1 MITEGLIVN
10 IILILTVAWFMG
22 TVFARFGFPV
32 ILGELLAGLI
42 LGPTFL
48 GLVSTTAP
56 LELMAEFGIFFLM
69 FYAGLEMDPEE
80 LLAHIWP
87 ALFVATG
94 GFVLPFILGCL
105 VTLIFGGTMYQS
117 LFIGMGLSV
126 TSLAVQARILHDLNV
141 HRTRLG
147 HIIIG
152 AAIADD
158 ILALITLSL
167 LLGLAGTGSISVSM
181 VLLVFLKVVGFFAG
195 VILISHFVFPRI
207 MARLDMS
214 GAKSFTFALLTA
226 LVMGYIA
233 VLAGLHIIIGAFVA
247 GQFVRKEVKDKK
259 VFERVSNNFYVLS
272 YGFLAPIFFVSLSF
286 HLDFR
291 WRLSFIILA
300 VIITIIAMIGKV
312 VGCAVGGYAAG
323 LGMTESII
331 VGFGMNGRGAVELIV
346 AAVALKLSGELGAA
360 GKIAEPLLT
369 GDQFSAIVFMAFVTT
384 FVAPV
389 SLRWI
394 IRRVCSRDDSAEF
407 CRLSGWN
414 GRGGPEGQGP

>member
-42 LGPTFL
+42 LGPAFL
-48 GLVSTTAP
+48 GLISTTAP

-87 ALFVATG
+87 AICVATG

-105 VTLIFGGTMYQS
+105 VTLVFGGTMSQA

-126 TSLAVQARILHDLNV
+126 TSLAVQARILYDMNV

-167 LLGLAGTGSISVSM
+167 LLGIAGTGTFSPALIV
-181 VLLVFLKVVGFFAG
+181 VVFLKVVGFFTG
-195 VILISHFVFPRI
+195 VILISHFVFPGI
-207 MARLDMS
+207 MTRLDMS

-226 LVMGYIA
+226 LIMGYIA

-247 GQFVRKEVKDKK
+247 GQFVRKEVKNKK
-259 VFERVSNNFYVLS
+259 ILERVSNNFYVLS

-286 HLDFR
+286 HLDFS

-300 VIITIIAMIGKV
+300 LTITIIAMIGKIL
-312 VGCAVGGYAAG
+312 GCAVGGYMAG
-323 LGMTESII
+323 LGKTESII

-346 AAVALKLSGELGAA
+346 AAVALRLSGELTAA
-360 GKIAEPLLT
+360 GKITAPLLT

-384 FVAPV
+384 FVAPI
-389 SLRWI
+389 SLKWI
-394 IRRVCSRDDSAEF
+394 IGRVCSRDNSAEF
-407 CRLSGWN
+407 CGLHDWHGKGSEEAIRK
-414 GRGGPEGQGP
+414 

>member
-32 ILGELLAGLI
+32 ILGELLAGLV
-42 LGPTFL
+42 LGPTLL
-48 GLVSTTAP
+48 GLVATTAP

-69 FYAGLEMDPEE
+69 FYSGLEMNPEE
-80 LLAHIWP
+80 LLEHVWP
-87 ALFVATG
+87 ALLVATG
-94 GFVLPFILGCL
+94 GFVLPFILGIL
-105 VTLIFGGTMYQS
+105 VALTFGGTLYQA

-167 LLGLAGTGSISVSM
+167 LLGLAGTGSMSLSLIFF
-181 VLLVFLKVVGFFAG
+181 VLIKVVGFFAG
-195 VILISHFVFPRI
+195 VILISQFVFPRI
-207 MARLDMS
+207 MSRLDMS
-214 GAKSFTFALLTA
+214 GAKSFTFALITA
-226 LVMGYIA
+226 LIMGYIA

-247 GQFVRKEVKDKK
+247 GQFVRKELKDKSIL
-259 VFERVSNNFYVLS
+259 ERVSNNFYVLS

-286 HLDFR
+286 HLEFT
-291 WRLSFIILA
+291 WSLSFIILA
-300 VIITIIAMIGKV
+300 SAVTIIAMVGKV
-312 VGCAVGGYAAG
+312 FGCAAGGYAAG
-323 LGMTESII
+323 LGRMESFI

-346 AAVALKLSGELGAA
+346 AAVALKLSGELTAA
-360 GKIAEPLLT
+360 GKITAPLLT
-369 GDQFSAIVFMAFVTT
+369 GDQFSAIILMAFVTT
-384 FVAPV
+384 FVAPI

-394 IRRVCSRDDSAEF
+394 IGRVCSRDEGAEF
-407 CRLSGWN
+407 CRLRGWK
-414 GRGGPEGQGP
+414 GKGG

>member
-22 TVFARFGFPV
+22 TLFARFGFPV
-32 ILGELLAGLI
+32 ILGELLAGLV
-42 LGPTFL
+42 LGPTLL

-80 LLAHIWP
+80 LIEHIWP
-87 ALFVATG
+87 ALLVATG
-94 GFVLPFILGCL
+94 GFVLPFVLGVL
-105 VTLIFGGTMYQS
+105 VALVFGGTMYQA

-141 HRTRLG
+141 HKTRLG

-158 ILALITLSL
+158 VLALITLSI
-167 LLGLAGTGSISVSM
+167 LLGLAGTGTISFGGVLM
-181 VLLVFLKVVGFFAG
+181 VLIKVIGFFAG
-195 VILISHFVFPRI
+195 VILLNHFVFPRI

-214 GAKSFTFALLTA
+214 GAKSFTFALITA
-226 LVMGYIA
+226 LIMGYIA
-233 VLAGLHIIIGAFVA
+233 VLAGLHLVIGAFVA
-247 GQFVRKEVKDKK
+247 GQFVRKEVKDKEI
-259 VFERVSNNFYVLS
+259 FERVSNNFYVLS

-286 HLDFR
+286 HLDFS
-291 WRLSFIILA
+291 WTFSFIILA
-300 VIITIIAMIGKV
+300 TAITLTAMAGKV
-312 VGCAVGGYAAG
+312 FGCALGGYAAG
-323 LGMTESII
+323 LGRTESLI

-346 AAVALKLSGELGAA
+346 AAVALKLSGELTASGA
-360 GKIAEPLLT
+360 ITSPLLT
-369 GDQFSAIVFMAFVTT
+369 GDQFSAIILMAFITT

-394 IRRVCSRDDSAEF
+394 ISRACACDESAEF
-407 CRLSGWN
+407 CRL
-414 GRGGPEGQGP
+414 RGLKGKDR